1 MINFLSKIFLIVFFL
16 IISARAEIIK
26 TIEINGNKRIS
37 NESIIIFSELKTN
50 VEFSKSDLDAAIK
63 NLYKTNF
70 FSNID
75 LSFDNQ
81 ILKINVQENPIID
94 NFEITGIKKQSLV
107 EFIKDKIQL
116 AEMKSFDEEIL
127 TGDLNLIN
135 NILKSSGY
143 YFAEI
148 TSSKSLNK
156 KLNSVDLKINIELG
170 EKAKIK
176 KIIFLGE
183 KVFKSKRLK
192 EVITSEEHKF
202 WKFISS
208 NVYINREII
217 NLDKRLL
224 TNYFKDNGYY
234 NVKVENS
241 FVEFDKNSNFNLIFN
256 ITPGKKYFFN
266 NFDLI
271 IPSNYDPKTFDTI
284 REKFAK
290 LKGENYSL
298 SKINDLL
305 KDVDRI
311 ALTKQFEFI
320 NASITEKIDNDKIN
334 FKINI
339 SESEKLYVEKINI
352 SGNFSTLEEVIR
364 NNLIVDE
371 GDPLNEIL
379 FNKSINNIKSLG
391 IFKKVNTEIRD
402 GSNNSLKIID
412 IDIEERPSGEISL
425 SAGFGTNG
433 EIIGAGIR
441 EKNFLGKG
449 INLDT
454 NLEITPESIRG
465 RFVYAKPNFNNTDNT
480 LFTSLK
486 SSTNDLLTDSG
497 YKTSE
502 LGFSLGTKFEQFQ
515 NIFLSPEI
523 DFLVEDLETSNKASS
538 VLKKQEGSYTDLY
551 FNYTINQDLRDR
563 KFGTESGYQ
572 TYFSQE
578 IPVISDN
585 SEFANSFEI
594 SKFKKLSTKSNSIGK
609 ISFYAKT
616 ITGLSDDVRIS
627 KRLNIP
633 TKKLRGF
640 QKGRVGPV
648 DNNDYIGGNHVS
660 SLNLSATLPNVF
672 EGLDNLD
679 IGVFFDAANI
689 WGVDYNSSL
698 DDKSKI
704 RSSSGVAF
712 NLMTPI
718 GPLSF
723 SFANAL
729 TKASSDQTET
739 FRFSLGT
746 QFWWDLLL
754 KK

>member
-1 MINFLSKIFLIVFFL
+1 MMNFLSKLILIVFFS
-16 IISARAEIIK
+16 IFSAQAEILK
-26 TIEINGNKRIS
+26 KIEINGNQRIS
-37 NESIIIFSELKTN
+37 DESIIVFSDLKTN
-50 VEFSKSDLDAAIK
+50 ENVSKSNLDTALK

-70 FSNID
+70 FSNIT
-75 LSFDNQ
+75 FFFEYQ
-81 ILKINVQENPIID
+81 ILVINVEENPIID
-94 NFEITGIKKQSLV
+94 NFQITGIKKQSLV
-107 EFIKDKIQL
+107 EFIKGKIQL

-127 TGDLNLIN
+127 TADLNLIN

-143 YFAEI
+143 YFADI
-148 TSSKSLNK
+148 TSSKNLNK
-156 KLNSVDLKINIELG
+156 ELNSVNLKINIELG

-183 KVFKSKRLK
+183 KVFKDKRLK

-208 NVYINREII
+208 NVYINKELI
-217 NLDKRLL
+217 NLDMRLL

-256 ITPGKKYFFN
+256 ISSGKKYFFN
-266 NFDLI
+266 NFKLN
-271 IPSNYDPKTFDTI
+271 IPQNYDLKTFDPI
-284 REKFAK
+284 RKKFSK
-290 LKGENYSL
+290 LKGETYSL
-298 SKINDLL
+298 SEINNLLNKID
-305 KDVDRI
+305 KI
-311 ALTKQFEFI
+311 ALTKQYEFI
-320 NASITEKIDNDKIN
+320 NASLVEKINNDMID
-334 FKINI
+334 FEINI

-352 SGNFSTLEEVIR
+352 SGNYSTLEEVIR

-379 FNKSINNIKSLG
+379 FNKSINNLKSLG
-391 IFKKVNTEIRD
+391 IFKKVKTEIKK
-402 GSNNSLKIID
+402 GSEDSLKVID
-412 IDIEERPSGEISL
+412 INIEERPSGEISL
-425 SAGFGTNG
+425 SAGFGTSG
-433 EIIGAGIR
+433 EIIGAGIK

-454 NLEITPESIRG
+454 NFEITPESIKG
-465 RFVYAKPNFNNTDNT
+465 KFVYAKPNFNNTDNT

-486 SSTNDLLTDSG
+486 SSTTDLLTDSG

-538 VLKKQEGSYTDLY
+538 VLQEQEGSYTDLY

-563 KFGTESGYQ
+563 KFRAQSGYQ
-572 TYFSQE
+572 TFFSQE
-578 IPVISDN
+578 VPLISDN
-585 SEFANSFEI
+585 SEFSNAFEI
-594 SKFKKLSTKSNSIGK
+594 SKYKKLSTKSETVGK
-609 ISFYAKT
+609 ISFFAKT

-633 TKKLRGF
+633 SSKLRGF
-640 QKGRVGPV
+640 EKGRVGPI
-648 DNNDYIGGNHVS
+648 DNNDYVGGNHVS
-660 SLNLSATLPNVF
+660 ALNLSATLPNIL

-679 IGVFFDAANI
+679 VGIFFDAANI
-689 WGVDYNSSL
+689 WGIDYNSSL
-698 DDKSKI
+698 DDKSTI
-704 RSSSGVAF
+704 RTSTGIAF
-712 NLMTPI
+712 NLMTPL

-729 TKASSDQTET
+729 TKASSDKTET
-739 FRFSLGT
+739 FRFRLGT
-746 QFWWDLLL
+746 QF
-754 KK
+754 